1 MRAFEEALHALK
13 HIKSFQGNQLWRKE
27 QCESFSKLELQ
38 IQNFQVERMN
48 CYKPTVVS
56 VPTTWAF
63 RWALESRTPTSS
75 VWGRRL
81 EGLEN
86 FFLIF
91 KLHANQLQLETME
104 EDITASL
111 KILNTV
117 CFEWTLNILNPKE
130 NYSQQ
135 SQREASTNDAS
146 IKSSIFQAQA

>member
-1 MRAFEEALHALK
+1 M
-13 HIKSFQGNQLWRKE
+13 
-27 QCESFSKLELQ
+27 
-38 IQNFQVERMN
+38 
-48 CYKPTVVS
+48 
-56 VPTTWAF
+56 
-63 RWALESRTPTSS
+63 
-75 VWGRRL
+75 
-81 EGLEN
+81 
-86 FFLIF
+86 IF